1 MIFERQRTHKG
12 QVLFVHALDAYAG
25 SRNGRFLTE
34 EHIQNIVSVVEAWAD
49 KERFSRVV
57 KLQEIQAKDFNL
69 QVTRY
74 VDTYE
79 PVWTSTLEDAQQR
92 LNDAEARRSQL
103 AEQMDQLLAEIGK

>member
-1 MIFERQRTHKG
+1 M
-12 QVLFVHALDAYAG
+12 HASDAYAG

-57 KLQEIQAKDFNL
+57 KLQDIQAKDFNL

-79 PVWTSTLEDAQQR
+79 HVWTSTLKDVQQR
-92 LNDAEARRSQL
+92 LQDAEARRSQL
-103 AEQMDQLLAEIGK
+103 AEQMDTLLAKVRT